1 MIRVAIL
8 ASGTGSN
15 ARAIFADAQ
24 QGGPHTVV
32 LLMSNRPSAPV
43 LNWAESV
50 GIPAFCWTNQEMA
63 NGALLLRFLTDNRI
77 DLVVLAGYLRLLPKE
92 VVESYAGR
100 ILNLHPSLLPLH
112 GGKGMYGKHVHEAVI
127 ASGDAQTGI
136 TIHLVNEEFDRG
148 PILEQVSIPVEASD
162 DAHSLAEKIHALEH
176 KTYPLAVRKLSETL
190 LQQKHHG

>member
-15 ARAIFADAQ
+15 ARAIYSDVQ
-24 QGGPHTVV
+24 EGGPYEVA
-32 LLMSNRPSAPV
+32 LLMSNRASAPV
-43 LNWAESV
+43 LVWAETH

-63 NGALLLRFLTDNRI
+63 NDSLLLRFLKDNTI
-77 DLVVLAGYLRLLPKE
+77 DMVVLAGYLRLLPKE
-92 VVESYAGR
+92 VVEAYAGR

-127 ASGDAQTGI
+127 ASGDDQTGI

-162 DAHSLAEKIHALEH
+162 DADTLAEKIHALEH
-176 KTYPLAVRKLSETL
+176 KAYPLVVRRLSETL
-190 LQQKHHG
+190 LQQNHHG

>member
-15 ARAIFADAQ
+15 ARAIYADAL
-24 QGGPHTVV
+24 QGGPYKLA
-32 LLMSNRPSAPV
+32 LLMSNRSVAPV

-50 GIPAFCWTNQEMA
+50 GIPAFCWTNLEMA
-63 NGALLLRFLTDNRI
+63 NGSLLLRFLKDNQI

-92 VVESYAGR
+92 VVEAYSGR
-100 ILNLHPSLLPLH
+100 ILNIHPSLLPLH

-162 DAHSLAEKIHALEH
+162 DAVSLAEKIHALEH
-176 KTYPLAVRKLSETL
+176 KSYPLAVRRLAETL